1 MMRKLANRLL
11 GGGNSSGES
20 PIGSPPQPLRRIVQD
35 IVNDLGKDWNLND
48 DYMKHMEERD
58 AKRSL
63 LFDYCEQQPGIIAL
77 LEEFKVSR
85 DHLEKLH
92 DELVLAGAGQWRSG
106 HWVGASAVAYPTS
119 LRYLLNNW
127 EVDPETNLVRIST
140 DGLKSRMAFALLM
153 YFERGEAL
161 E

>member
-1 MMRKLANRLL
+1 MRKLANRLL
-11 GGGNSSGES
+11 GGGNPSEES
-20 PIGSPPQPLRRIVQD
+20 PIGSPPQPLRRIVRD
-35 IVNDLGKDWNLND
+35 IVNDLGKGWNLYD
-48 DYMKHMEERD
+48 DDFMKHMEERD
-58 AKRSL
+58 AKRAL

-85 DHLEKLH
+85 DHLEKLY
-92 DELVLAGAGQWRSG
+92 DELISVGAGQWRSG
-106 HWVGASAVAYPTS
+106 HWVAASAVAYHSS
-119 LRYLLNNW
+119 LRYLLDNW

>member
-1 MMRKLANRLL
+1 M
-11 GGGNSSGES
+11 
-20 PIGSPPQPLRRIVQD
+20 
-35 IVNDLGKDWNLND
+35 
-48 DYMKHMEERD
+48 
-58 AKRSL
+58 

-85 DHLEKLH
+85 DHLEKLY
-92 DELVLAGAGQWRSG
+92 DELISVGAGQWRSG
-106 HWVGASAVAYPTS
+106 HWVAASAVAYHTS
-119 LRYLLNNW
+119 LRYLLDNW

-140 DGLKSRMAFALLM
+140 DGLKSRMALSLLM